1 MNPRISAVGA
11 GAALLLTGALVPV
24 SAVAAPSEA
33 ELDPAT
39 LAQQRED
46 DRPDALADK
55 QRERK
60 QQAVEMV
67 AMGEAKVTTRGKGSK
82 KSRVV
87 KIAPG
92 EYVEYGAQETAQL
105 FSILVEFGDGEGS
118 PHFPDSPA
126 GPLHNEI
133 PEPSASDNSTYWES
147 DFTRDHY
154 MDMFFNGAE
163 NGESFRGVYE
173 EMSSGRFDL
182 QGDVSDW
189 VTVPHRGS
197 YYGAG
202 NANGDETG
210 ETMTAFIQ
218 DAADAWYEQQ
228 IASGKTHD
236 EVVEYL
242 RSFDVWD
249 RYDVDGDGII
259 NEPDGYIDHF
269 QAIHAGEGE
278 EAGAPPWAIWSH
290 RWAVNQGGLW
300 EDGPADF
307 PKLGGVKIGDTDI
320 WIRDYTT
327 EPENG
332 GLGVFAHE
340 FGHDLGLPDY
350 YDTSGGEN
358 GTGFWN
364 LMSSGSWLGH
374 GHDDGYI
381 GGTPNHMGATE
392 KLFLGWLDY
401 ETVEADDSGTV
412 DLGPA
417 FHATTRPQAALV
429 NLPDGTES
437 IEVGVDPIDGN
448 YAYST
453 TGNNLNTT
461 FTSPEFAVPAGG
473 ELSAQVNYE
482 IEAGYDYAFVDITTD
497 GGATW
502 TSLSTSESTDDDPN
516 GTNPGGGIDG
526 SSGGWVELTA
536 DLSEYAGET
545 AQLRF
550 RYTSDGGVAE
560 RAIVVDSVTVG
571 DALFED
577 FEDASDWT
585 GDWQVAVDG
594 RYDVDYSHYYLAE
607 HRVYG
612 GYDVTLKEGPYNF
625 GWTESNPDR
634 VEHFPY
640 QDGLLIWYVNGLYG
654 DNNTAQHPGHGQAL
668 PVDSEATPLKFSDG
682 TIARNRIQT
691 YDATFGK
698 HRKDRLSLHSE
709 LGESPAVLRTPWWSR
724 QVRTFDD
731 SDPYAYYDESNPG
744 HSVIVGGTGTS
755 IEVLSQNSRNGHMTI
770 EVGRS

>member
-11 GAALLLTGALVPV
+11 GAALLLTGALVPAT
-24 SAVAAPSEA
+24 AVAAPSAA
-33 ELDPAT
+33 EPDPAT

-46 DRPDALADK
+46 DRPDALAQK

-60 QQAVEMV
+60 QEAVEMV
-67 AMGEAKVTTRGKGSK
+67 ATGEAKVTTRGKGSK

-87 KIAPG
+87 KIAPH
-92 EYVEYGAQETAQL
+92 EYVEYGAQETSQL
-105 FSILVEFGDGEGS
+105 FSILVDFGDGEGS
-118 PHFPDSPA
+118 PYFPDAPA
-126 GPLHNEI
+126 GPMHNEL
-133 PEPSASDNSTYWES
+133 PEPGADDNTTYWTS
-147 DFTRDHY
+147 DFSRDHY
-154 MDMFFNGAE
+154 TDMFFDGNE
-163 NGESFRGVYE
+163 NGESFHDVYD

-189 VTVPHRGS
+189 VTVPHS
-197 YYGAG
+197 EAYYGGGSA
-202 NANGDETG
+202 AGDETG
-210 ETMTAFIQ
+210 ASMTAFIQ
-218 DAADAWYEQQ
+218 DAANAWYDEQ

-236 EVVEYL
+236 EIVAYL
-242 RSFDVWD
+242 QSFDIWD

-300 EDGPADF
+300 EDGPADY
-307 PKLGGVKIGDTDI
+307 PKLGGIKIGDTDI

-364 LMSSGSWLGH
+364 LMSSGSWMGH
-374 GHDDGYI
+374 GDEDGYI

-392 KLFLGWLDY
+392 KMFLGWLDY
-401 ETVEADDSGTV
+401 ETVEADESGIV
-412 DLGPA
+412 RLGPS
-417 FHATTRPQAALV
+417 FHATTRAQAALV
-429 NLPDGTES
+429 NLPDGSES
-437 IEVGVDPIDGN
+437 VDVGVEPIDGN

-461 FTSPEFAVPAGG
+461 FASPEFVVPAGG
-473 ELSAQVNYE
+473 QLSAQVNYE
-482 IEAGYDYAFVDITTD
+482 IEEGYDYAFVDITTD

-502 TSLSTSESTDDDPN
+502 TALSTSESSDEDPN

-536 DLSEYAGET
+536 DLSAYAGEN

-560 RAIVVDSVTVG
+560 RAMVVDSVSVG
-571 DALFED
+571 DALSED

-585 GDWQVAVDG
+585 GDWQVATDG
-594 RYDVDYSHYYLAE
+594 KYDVTFSHYYLAE
-607 HRVYG
+607 NRVYG
-612 GYDVTLKEGPYNF
+612 GYDATLKTGPYNF
-625 GWTESNPDR
+625 GWAQSNPNQ

-640 QDGLLIWYVNGLYG
+640 QDGLLVWYANGLYG
-654 DNNTAQHPGHGQAL
+654 DNNTSQHPGGGQAL
-668 PVDSEATPLKFSDG
+668 PVDSDATPLTFSDG
-682 TIARNRIQT
+682 AIARNRIQV
-691 YDATFGK
+691 YDATFGTQ
-698 HRKDRLSLHSE
+698 RKDRLFLHSE
-709 LGESPAVLRTPWWSR
+709 AGEAPATLRTPWWSR
-724 QVRTFDD
+724 QSRTFDD
-731 SDPYAYYDESNPG
+731 TDPYAYWDESNPG
-744 HSVIVGGTGTS
+744 NSTIVGGTGTS
-755 IEVLSQNSRNGHMTI
+755 ITVLWQDSRNGHMTI
-770 EVGRS
+770 AVNRS